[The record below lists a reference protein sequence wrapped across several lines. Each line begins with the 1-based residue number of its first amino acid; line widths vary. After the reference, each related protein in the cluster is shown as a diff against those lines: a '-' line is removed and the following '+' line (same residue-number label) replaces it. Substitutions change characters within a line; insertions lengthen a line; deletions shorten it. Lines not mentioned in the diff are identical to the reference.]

1 MPQNDIH
8 AHQNGETTVTTPLH
22 PPLLTLHLQAM
33 TSTTSTSTDP
43 LPSDDGAAVR
53 AVNKRFEGLL
63 TVRTKAIKGKGAWY
77 WAHLEPILVPHPDT
91 GLPKTVKL
99 KCSLCDS
106 LFSASNPSRTASEHL
121 KRGTCSN
128 FSSGLRPGSVP
139 SPLPISSI
147 TPGSNRKRGS
157 PQMGATSPSSYQ
169 NHSLALVESS
179 RFDIGYP
186 QMQNSNNNSNSN
198 NNNNNNNNIM
208 HLQHHGQSQQH
219 LMLSGGKDDLCALAM
234 FEDSVKKLKS
244 PKTSPGPA
252 LSKDQV
258 GLPGNL
264 RREVSGGR
272 LDARFG
278 EAKAES
284 EARIRDAMF
293 FQLASDGWKSGGGVE
308 NSKYAEEVLWET
320 VTAVTG
326 SVVHRCVGIVA
337 DKFKAKAL
345 RNLEAQHHWMVNT
358 SCQLQGL
365 VSLIKDFNR
374 ELPLFRDVIENCLKV
389 ANFMNSES
397 EVRSLFLKCRVQEMD
412 CGGLIRVPSPKCD
425 PLKNF
430 QLVFPMLEDIL
441 SCARVMQMVVM
452 EDGFKVMC
460 MEDTL
465 AREVAGMVQNEGFWN
480 ELEAVYSVVKLV
492 RGMVHDVEA
501 ERPLIGRCLPLW
513 EELRSK
519 VKEWC
524 GKFNIVEGP
533 VEKIVE
539 KRFRKNYHPAWAA
552 AFILDPL
559 YLIKDASGKY
569 LPPYKCLTREQEKDV
584 DKLLTRLASREEAHV
599 VLMELMKWR
608 SDGLDP
614 LYAQAV
620 QMKQRDP
627 ITGKMKVANPLSS
640 RLVWETCLSEF
651 KSLGKI
657 AVRLIFLHAT
667 SCGFKSNWSFMRKF
681 SANKQSRVALERTQK
696 MIYIAAHAKLER
708 RDFSSEEEK
717 DAELFA
723 MSGSEDGML
732 AEVYADAPLVPTR
745 ESGYPCQRVS
755 WSKESEVAMIA
766 KKAWKKKL
774 KQGVCPK
781 KMEKEETCRYEKV
794 HDMVERVIAICSR
807 DSMFQQ
813 IIGAMNRS
821 DSGSCRQWQAILT
834 ADQLKGKDPFFLS
847 LFLFNS
853 YIFFPFA

>member
-1 MPQNDIH
+1 
-8 AHQNGETTVTTPLH
+8 
-22 PPLLTLHLQAM
+22 
-33 TSTTSTSTDP
+33 
-43 LPSDDGAAVR
+43 
-53 AVNKRFEGLL
+53 
-63 TVRTKAIKGKGAWY
+63 
-77 WAHLEPILVPHPDT
+77 
-91 GLPKTVKL
+91 
-99 KCSLCDS
+99 
-106 LFSASNPSRTASEHL
+106 
-121 KRGTCSN
+121 
-128 FSSGLRPGSVP
+128 
-139 SPLPISSI
+139 
-147 TPGSNRKRGS
+147 
-157 PQMGATSPSSYQ
+157 
-169 NHSLALVESS
+169 
-179 RFDIGYP
+179 
-186 QMQNSNNNSNSN
+186 MQNSNNNNSNS
-198 NNNNNNNNIM
+198 NNNNNNNIM

-258 GLPGNL
+258 NSALDLLFDWFYETCGSVSLLSLEHRKFQAFLSQVGLPANL

-293 FQLASDGWKSGGGVE
+293 FQLASDGWKSGGLFNFNSCCGGGESLVKFVVNLPNGSSVFQKAVFTGGVE

-374 ELPLFRDVIENCLKV
+374 ELPLFRSVIENCLKV

-397 EVRSLFLKCRVQEMD
+397 QVRSLFLKCRVQEMD

-480 ELEAVYSVVKLV
+480 ELEAVYSLVKLV

-501 ERPLIGRCLPLW
+501 ERPLMGRCLPLW
-513 EELRSK
+513 EEVRSK

-524 GKFNIVEGP
+524 GKFNIVEGA

-627 ITGKMKVANPLSS
+627 VTGKMKVANPLSS

-681 SANKQSRVALERTQK
+681 SANKQSRVALERAQK

-732 AEVYADAPLVPTR
+732 AEVYADAPLV
-745 ESGYPCQRVS
+745 
-755 WSKESEVAMIA
+755 
-766 KKAWKKKL
+766 
-774 KQGVCPK
+774 
-781 KMEKEETCRYEKV
+781 
-794 HDMVERVIAICSR
+794 
-807 DSMFQQ
+807 
-813 IIGAMNRS
+813 
-821 DSGSCRQWQAILT
+821 
-834 ADQLKGKDPFFLS
+834 
-847 LFLFNS
+847 
-853 YIFFPFA
+853 